1 MTAPSFTTPLEIT
14 DDAIVGP
21 ARAPVQMLADQTYDD
36 HLSVHDESN
45 AAALGLTGAPI
56 EGPTHFSQF
65 DPIAFELFGEDWF
78 RSGCISSHFSTMVI
92 EGEEVV
98 ASASSTSNSSA
109 DITATKVG
117 VGEEPGAT
125 VLTGTISVNP
135 HPETALEHRLANAR
149 PAGELFIVDQLF
161 VGMTS
166 DEARV
171 TSMDLSTDNGH
182 LYPFS
187 LARKLDGITERS
199 PWYDTADNPWGRPI
213 IPMEMLSVLANK
225 VGDRM
230 PVRQP
235 SLGLF
240 LDLEVRLI
248 DGPVF
253 VDTEYRVD
261 REVVGLSQSRRVESH
276 WVRSTLTEVDSG
288 KHAATV
294 LLHSGVF
301 KESYPGYPKDR
312 LAS

>member
-1 MTAPSFTTPLEIT
+1 MTFSTPLEIT
-14 DDAIVGP
+14 DGTIIGP

-65 DPIAFELFGEDWF
+65 DPIAIELFGDEWF
-78 RSGCISSHFSTMVI
+78 RTGCISSHFSTMVV

-98 ASASSTSNSSA
+98 ASATRTSASSA
-109 DITATKVG
+109 DITAAKVAD
-117 VGEEPGAT
+117 PGAEADT
-125 VLTGTISVNP
+125 VLSGTISVAP
-135 HPETALEHRLANAR
+135 HPETALENRLANAR
-149 PAGELFIVDQLF
+149 PAGNLFIVDQLF
-161 VGMTS
+161 VGMKS
-166 DEARV
+166 EEGRV
-171 TSMDLSTDNGH
+171 TSMDLTTDNGR

-187 LARKLDGITERS
+187 LASKLDGITERS
-199 PWYDTADNPWGRPI
+199 PWYDAADNPWGRPI
-213 IPMEMLSVLANK
+213 VPMEMLSVLANK

-253 VDTEYRVD
+253 VGTEYRVD

-276 WVRSTLTEVDSG
+276 WVRSTLTEVATG
-288 KHAATV
+288 KHAASV

-301 KESYPGYPKDR
+301 KESYPGYPT
-312 LAS
+312 S